1 MTAKKAP
8 CVMTPSWMIDNISG
22 QIAKYD
28 QGKLTIKIKTSV
40 EKVNQIACNMVTP
53 YYPLLE
59 KVQQDNTIIIQSE
72 GKLPSCFFAS
82 FIIGNK
88 KFYKL

>member
-1 MTAKKAP
+1 MFLVVINMINGSQESSM
-8 CVMTPSWMIDNISG
+8 CHDSLLWMIDNISE

-28 QGKLTIKIKTSV
+28 QGKLTIKTKTLG

-59 KVQQDNTIIIQSE
+59 KLS
-72 GKLPSCFFAS
+72 
-82 FIIGNK
+82 
-88 KFYKL
+88 

>member
-1 MTAKKAP
+1 M
-8 CVMTPSWMIDNISG
+8 CHDSLLWMIDNISE

-28 QGKLTIKIKTSV
+28 QGKLTIKRKTLG

-59 KVQQDNTIIIQSE
+59 KLS
-72 GKLPSCFFAS
+72 
-82 FIIGNK
+82 
-88 KFYKL
+88 